1 MEILWAPWRMSYVEG
16 ERQPAGCLFCTAVA
30 TGDDA
35 RAGILL
41 RGPSA
46 FLMLNAFP
54 YASGHLMVVP
64 VRHVAS
70 IEELS
75 DAESLDVMRVCQR
88 ALSAIRTVYRPDGFN
103 LGVNLGRAAG
113 AGIEG
118 HVHLHIVP
126 RWAGDTNFLPVV
138 ASVKVMP
145 EGLDETYRR
154 LQPHLST

>member
-1 MEILWAPWRMSYVEG
+1 MEILWAPWRMTYVSG
-16 ERQPAGCLFCTAVA
+16 ERPPVDCLFCAAGVTE
-30 TGDDA
+30 DDA
-35 RAGILL
+35 SAGVLL
-41 RGPSA
+41 RAAST

-54 YASGHLMVVP
+54 YSSGHLMAVP

-70 IEELS
+70 LEDLS

-88 ALSAIRTVYRPDGFN
+88 ALGALRTVYGPDGFN

-145 EGLDETYRR
+145 EDLGATYRR
-154 LQPHLST
+154 LRPHLSP